1 MENQF
6 SLKELYDFSLKA
18 TYNMKIGDYE
28 FEQGETI
35 AFFDKIQIAN
45 FKEID
50 SSIAARG
57 GFENAARVI
66 WQRTEGVR
74 INFTQGIFNE
84 KQFGILTNARVLR
97 RGEGLGI
104 TVPARELIESDDEG
118 LITLKNTP
126 IDKTLFI
133 YNNDSKEKIKNYT
146 LEDNLVSG
154 INPYTSCLIDYLY
167 NYMGSGENVLIGRR
181 GIDGFVYAVGKTK
194 VKDDITGLV
203 RTGILRMPKFKL
215 VSDLSMSLG
224 SQANPVVGRLDGI
237 ALPVGGRG
245 SQHCMEFLT
254 LDDDIDSDM

>member
-1 MENQF
+1 MNNQF

-57 GFENAARVI
+57 GFENQTRVI
-66 WQRTEGVR
+66 WQKTDGIR

-84 KQFGILTNARVLR
+84 KQFGLLTNARVLKR
-97 RGEGLGI
+97 AENLGI
-104 TVPARELIESDDEG
+104 TVPARELIEASDEG
-118 LITLKNTP
+118 SLTLKNTP
-126 IDKTLFI
+126 INGTLFI
-133 YNNDSKEKIKNYT
+133 YNSETNEKISIYT
-146 LEDNLVSG
+146 LEDNVVNGLAA
-154 INPYTSCLIDYLY
+154 YTTYLIDYLY

-194 VKDDITGLV
+194 VKDDVTGLV
-203 RTGILRMPKFKL
+203 RTGILRIPKFRL
-215 VSDLSMSLG
+215 MSDLSMSLG
-224 SQANPVVGRLDGI
+224 SQANPVVGKLEGL
-237 ALPVGGRG
+237 ALPIGGRG
-245 SQHCMEFLT
+245 NSHCMEFLV
-254 LDDDIDSDM
+254 LGDDIDSDM